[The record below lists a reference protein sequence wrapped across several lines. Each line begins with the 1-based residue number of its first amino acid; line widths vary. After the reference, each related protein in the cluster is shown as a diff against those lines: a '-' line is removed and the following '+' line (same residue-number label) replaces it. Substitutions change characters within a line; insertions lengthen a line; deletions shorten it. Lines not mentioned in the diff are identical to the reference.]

1 MLYVENNP
9 GNIHLMDINLT
20 GMNGV
25 QALKRLQK
33 TEETKGIPI
42 IAVTSN
48 TMPKDVKRA

>member
-1 MLYVENNP
+1 
-9 GNIHLMDINLT
+9 MDFNLP

-33 TEETKGIPI
+33 TEETKDILVV
-42 IAVTSN
+42 AVTSN